1 MTIFQKIKKKNLKML
16 SICNNKMRIRN
27 SKKTQHDKLATK
39 NYINII
45 LRKESLVIF
54 FLMGGAIRNGIFTVT
69 M

>member
-16 SICNNKMRIRN
+16 SICSNNMRIEN

-45 LRKESLVIF
+45 LRKESLAIF
-54 FLMGGAIRNGIFTVT
+54 SLIWGGEQ
-69 M
+69 